1 MRKKIVLAPKNI
13 LDKPTKPIKKIDKRI
28 KKIIKDM
35 IETLEKQSNPSG
47 VGLAAN
53 QIGLNLSIFI
63 TKPTEQ
69 SSVNVFINPKIL
81 KIQKNKTK
89 KKQDKALE
97 GCLSLPKIWAL
108 IKRADKVYLK
118 YQNKNG
124 EMKKKWFNGFEA
136 VIIQHEVDHLQGIL
150 FTQRA
155 LEQKQNLYEEKKGQL
170 EKLSY

>member
-81 KIQKNKTK
+81 KIQKNKKK

-124 EMKKKWFNGFEA
+124 EMKKRWFQGFEA